1 MKKNTLYVSSCYHW
15 LTNTI
20 FNLDKYNLQYWTN
33 SIGTNVDSAL
43 FGTEHGLG
51 PPPPLSDQV
60 SIEYRETSPPIPAR
74 PPLLTSDFDCNT
86 IYWLLL
92 LKLPPSIQI
101 LLVKLIIPKQGLVVV
116 SESFS
121 LNRSTLSNLWQ
132 LLPLLQR
139 LQLMLVQLSLCCLQF
154 LETVLEKSL
163 KSISSKRK

>member
-1 MKKNTLYVSSCYHW
+1 MYRHVITDW
-15 LTNTI
+15 QIQFFIWTNTI
-20 FNLDKYNLQYWTN
+20 CNIGQIQLGQMWT
-33 SIGTNVDSAL
+33 VH
-43 FGTEHGLG
+43 FLG
-51 PPPPLSDQV
+51 PSMVLVPSPPLPLSDQV

>member
-1 MKKNTLYVSSCYHW
+1 MLS
-15 LTNTI
+15 LT
-20 FNLDKYNLQYWTN
+20 DKYNFQ
-33 SIGTNVDSAL
+33 
-43 FGTEHGLG
+43 FGQIQFAILDKFNWDKCGRCTFWDRAWSWSPS
-51 PPPPLSDQV
+51 PPLPLSDQV

-92 LKLPPSIQI
+92 LKLPPSIHI